1 MGIFDIFK
9 NKNLKVNN
17 SNVSNSITK
26 DEKVETAQPEVKMK
40 KYTYKGKNYL
50 STDGIEDEI
59 KQFEEEIGTIPQELK
74 DFWINEG
81 YGFINQDD
89 SNVKRLL
96 SPSEIIEFINR
107 SNMYEWI
114 PDPEFYDGIKD
125 KGFAIMEYSE
135 YIYFWIGTKPGNL
148 GKIFYFDSE
157 ICGSFNELIKK
168 LENDED
174 VLENIRKN

>member
-9 NKNLKVNN
+9 KKDIKVNN
-17 SNVSNSITK
+17 SNISDDITK
-26 DEKVETAQPEVKMK
+26 NEKVETNQTEAKK

-50 STDGIEDEI
+50 TTDDIEDEI
-59 KQFEEEIGTIPQELK
+59 KVFEETVTEIPSELK
-74 DFWINEG
+74 KFWTEQG
-81 YGFINQDD
+81 YGFIGQNEDNFQ
-89 SNVKRLL
+89 RLL
-96 SPSEIIEFINR
+96 EPSEIIDFINKAG
-107 SNMYEWI
+107 NHEWI
-114 PDPEFYDGIKD
+114 PDDKFYDSIKE

-135 YIYFWIGTKPGNL
+135 YIYFWIGTKPDNL

-174 VLENIRKN
+174 VLEDIRKN